1 MKPSQVSATRFTLCA
16 NVFQEVH
23 RKIEATCTTDFEVTM
38 TARALGTASTSREAA
53 DLEAKRRTY
62 KRGRFAPTGST
73 RVKRTARKINRR
85 RPRYVRGSLGKTMR
99 VGRVGPG
106 GEYAGVHVGAKLR
119 TRRRGEYYG
128 GVSASRKIA
137 TPYSAYQATQPQIP
151 EMRTDWHTSR
161 PGAPLGSITRP
172 VVSWPSVR
180 GNGS

>member
-1 MKPSQVSATRFTLCA
+1 
-16 NVFQEVH
+16 
-23 RKIEATCTTDFEVTM
+23 M

-128 GVSASRKIA
+128 GVSAGRKIA
-137 TPYSAYQATQPQIP
+137 TPYSAY
-151 EMRTDWHTSR
+151 
-161 PGAPLGSITRP
+161 
-172 VVSWPSVR
+172 
-180 GNGS
+180 